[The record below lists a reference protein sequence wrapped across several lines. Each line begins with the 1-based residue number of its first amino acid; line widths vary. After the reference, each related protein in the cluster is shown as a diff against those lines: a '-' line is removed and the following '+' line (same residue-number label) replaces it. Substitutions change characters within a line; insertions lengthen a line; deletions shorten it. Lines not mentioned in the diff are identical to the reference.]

1 MGVFARIG
9 RCRCKV
15 CAPTAQFGTAVL
27 QLCGSDSAASLRG
40 ARVELGASATQP
52 GARRGR
58 RRADGTLFQILD
70 ATAEHSANRIRT
82 GEGFRVGSGE
92 AFHSLGERV
101 QLGGERNER
110 GGLDPPPS
118 FSLCPRHAS
127 PSTTID
133 NSRRRSHL
141 RSYSRQLL
149 LADANRARSLGCYE
163 AYGWPPFRR
172 CGRPCA
178 PSLLGTPRHCRDA
191 SDERFAPRGH
201 RAHWMRCFAYAIV
214 RFLARG

>member
-1 MGVFARIG
+1 MTTCWPSSQVHQPASPTAHWRCAFARPMVPGTRSIAP
-9 RCRCKV
+9 CKEP
-15 CAPTAQFGTAVL
+15 APHSPMARVSVFRSGTTRP
-27 QLCGSDSAASLRG
+27 GSAAFC
-40 ARVELGASATQP
+40 LGASTSQP
-52 GARRGR
+52 GAQRGW

-127 PSTTID
+127 PSTKID
-133 NSRRRSHL
+133 NPGRRNKLQVGSEL
-141 RSYSRQLL
+141 
-149 LADANRARSLGCYE
+149 D
-163 AYGWPPFRR
+163 
-172 CGRPCA
+172 A
-178 PSLLGTPRHCRDA
+178 PS
-191 SDERFAPRGH
+191 APKATR
-201 RAHWMRCFAYAIV
+201 
-214 RFLARG
+214 